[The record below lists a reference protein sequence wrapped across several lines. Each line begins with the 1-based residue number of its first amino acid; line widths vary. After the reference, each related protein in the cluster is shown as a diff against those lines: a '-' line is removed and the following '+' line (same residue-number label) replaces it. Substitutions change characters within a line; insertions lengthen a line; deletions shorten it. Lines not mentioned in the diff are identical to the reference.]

1 MKKVFLVLFFSL
13 SLLADSFEVRDF
25 KANIYSKK
33 SELVKIQL
41 TAVFE
46 GRDLKINRDRILD
59 ALNIVI
65 GSFFFEDLMTSKG
78 KEEFKNLL
86 IKYLDKKYGV
96 EIDEILII
104 KLMQADNITIKNL
117 IKEMKKE
124 GCCKK

>member
-1 MKKVFLVLFFSL
+1 MRKIFLILFLSL
-13 SLLADSFEVRDF
+13 SLFADSFEVRNF
-25 KANIYSKK
+25 KADIYSKK
-33 SELVKIQL
+33 SELVKVDL
-41 TAVFE
+41 SAVFE
-46 GRDLKINRDRILD
+46 GRDLKINKDRILD

>member
-1 MKKVFLVLFFSL
+1 MGKLFLIFIFLVSLF
-13 SLLADSFEVRDF
+13 ADSLEIRNF
-25 KANIYSKK
+25 KADIYSKR
-33 SELVKIQL
+33 SELVKIEL
-41 TAVFE
+41 SAVFE
-46 GRDLKINRDRILD
+46 GRDLKINKDRVLD

-96 EIDEILII
+96 EIDEILIV
-104 KLMQADNITIKNL
+104 KLMRAENITLKNL
-117 IKEMKKE
+117 VKKLKEE

>member
-1 MKKVFLVLFFSL
+1 MKKVFLILFFSL
-13 SLLADSFEVRDF
+13 SLFADSFEVRDF

-46 GRDLKINRDRILD
+46 GRDLKINQDRILD

-96 EIDEILII
+96 EIDAILII

>member
-13 SLLADSFEVRDF
+13 SLFADSFEVRDF

>member
-13 SLLADSFEVRDF
+13 SLFADSFEVRDF

-46 GRDLKINRDRILD
+46 GRDLKINQDRILD

>member
-1 MKKVFLVLFFSL
+1 MRKLFLIFLFLVSLF
-13 SLLADSFEVRDF
+13 ADSLEIRNF
-25 KANIYSKK
+25 KADIYSKK
-33 SELVKIQL
+33 SELVKIEL
-41 TAVFE
+41 SAVFE

-96 EIDEILII
+96 EIDEILIV
-104 KLMQADNITIKNL
+104 KLMRAENITLKNL
-117 IKEMKKE
+117 VKKLKEE

>member
-1 MKKVFLVLFFSL
+1 MKKVFLILFFSL
-13 SLLADSFEVRDF
+13 SLFADSFEVRDF

-41 TAVFE
+41 AAVFE
-46 GRDLKINRDRILD
+46 GRDLKINQDRILD

>member
-1 MKKVFLVLFFSL
+1 MKKVFLILFFSL
-13 SLLADSFEVRDF
+13 SLFADSFEVRDF

-46 GRDLKINRDRILD
+46 GRDLKINQDRILD